1 MTPRQRPAPFAD
13 QLFAAYLRG
22 HLLGASVGVR
32 LAQRLAQDPWTN
44 GQLDHMPEELSEEIR
59 FVRRWAREYSALG
72 ETAINLSLIA
82 TGTASTTLALF
93 APTRRPVVR
102 TVALEAMRTM
112 VLAKKAMWEMGSS
125 IVIDDDERTRSLER
139 FDRRA
144 LHQATELHML
154 HVRSSA
160 ELFGRA

>member
-82 TGTASTTLALF
+82 TGTAFGPLRWKRCARWCWRKKRCGRW
-93 APTRRPVVR
+93 ARR
-102 TVALEAMRTM
+102 
-112 VLAKKAMWEMGSS
+112 
-125 IVIDDDERTRSLER
+125 
-139 FDRRA
+139 
-144 LHQATELHML
+144 
-154 HVRSSA
+154 
-160 ELFGRA
+160 